1 LKKSAQFLKNLN
13 LFQPVPPSVDEH
25 DIQNQRISTRVFI
38 FLLTV
43 SLTILLLYNSIIP
56 IKTTNTIETPII
68 EQYEKLYSSHSQ
80 TLTCPCKTISIDYDK
95 FINIKYTLHQVCTS
109 MFVTQDWID
118 YLAHSAIDQEASPHD
133 FRQSGIFTFQALNAS
148 CELVNRTI
156 SDSLIQFSLNQ
167 YVSPTVTPFE
177 LFQSQI
183 KAFIR
188 QFRSTTT
195 NNFLRSLDMI
205 RSTNQAN
212 ALFSAISTN
221 YEFYFRAAAL
231 VATTRPH
238 SYSDCPCD
246 ASSICISPS
255 SIYNYPDKKPAFSVP
270 GMYRG
275 CYIVEALL
283 QSTLECFYDQ
293 LCLNQLQSYSTPS
306 SVMNIT
312 SLDPSLSSEYSVNST
327 IQELLD
333 ELMIEEWNL
342 SITYNN
348 YYNVCQPIVC
358 TYTSETK
365 NGIVYIITV
374 LLGLVGGLIIVLEF
388 VVPRLMKFIRW
399 IIRKC
404 RRRIGPEIST
414 IQT

>member
-1 LKKSAQFLKNLN
+1 
-13 LFQPVPPSVDEH
+13 
-25 DIQNQRISTRVFI
+25 
-38 FLLTV
+38 
-43 SLTILLLYNSIIP
+43 
-56 IKTTNTIETPII
+56 
-68 EQYEKLYSSHSQ
+68 
-80 TLTCPCKTISIDYDK
+80 
-95 FINIKYTLHQVCTS
+95 

-118 YLAHSAIDQEASPHD
+118 YLAHSAIDQEAFPHD
-133 FRQSGIFTFQALNAS
+133 FRQSGIYTFQALNAS
-148 CELVNRTI
+148 CELVNQII
-156 SDSLIQFSLNQ
+156 SDSLIQFSSNQ

-212 ALFSAISTN
+212 ALLSAISTN
-221 YEFYFRAAAL
+221 YEFYFRVGML
-231 VATTRPH
+231 VAITRPH

-255 SIYNYPDKKPAFSVP
+255 SIYNYPDKKPVFSVP

-293 LCLNQLQSYSTPS
+293 LCLNQLQSYYTPS
-306 SVMNIT
+306 SALNIT
-312 SLDPSLSSEYSVNST
+312 SLDSSLPSEYSVNST
-327 IQELLD
+327 IQELLNG
-333 ELMIEEWNL
+333 LMIEEWNL
-342 SITYNN
+342 SIAYNN
-348 YYNVCQPIVC
+348 YYNACQPIVC
-358 TYTSETK
+358 TYTYETT

-374 LLGLVGGLIIVLEF
+374 LLGLVGGLITVLKF

-404 RRRIGPEIST
+404 RRRISPEIST